1 MAKQPLQGFVMQWYA
16 MMILKSLNI
25 TEHHKDIVAMTWCV
39 RDMFTLQKHNSVRHF
54 HLRRSSN
61 IPARIPMFWGR
72 GRFARLGQ
80 TSFCC
85 NMCEFI
91 SFMWALIL
99 LISLP
104 ILVRLTELRAR
115 NIIQI
120 STVGPG
126 RQRQHQ
132 TLHRDTRCDTFSL
145 SWGTKAWP
153 EVPVDKSM
161 CLSCSMSRY
170 Y

>member
-1 MAKQPLQGFVMQWYA
+1 
-16 MMILKSLNI
+16 
-25 TEHHKDIVAMTWCV
+25 
-39 RDMFTLQKHNSVRHF
+39 MFTLQKHNSVRHF

-61 IPARIPMFWGR
+61 IPARIPVFWGS

-145 SWGTKAWP
+145 TWGTRAWP

-161 CLSCSMSRY
+161 CLSCSMSQSILLTWPLVWLTWQCEDGAYERCNRFKGPSRNSY
-170 Y
+170 YFVLT